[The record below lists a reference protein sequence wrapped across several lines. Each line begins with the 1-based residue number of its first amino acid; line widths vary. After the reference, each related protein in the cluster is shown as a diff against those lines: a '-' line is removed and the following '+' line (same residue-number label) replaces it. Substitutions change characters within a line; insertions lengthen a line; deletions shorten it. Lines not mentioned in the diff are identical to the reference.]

1 MVGGE
6 KMKALISSE
15 FKRQSKGDKLF
26 DVMNYTILTI
36 LLVIVLYPLIFIVVA
51 SVSEP
56 DAVARGEVWLLP
68 VGLNVDGYKEVLKNA
83 DIWKGYANTIK
94 YTVTGTLM
102 NVCLTIPA
110 AYALSRKELV
120 GRNFL
125 MGMITFTMFFGGGL
139 IPTYL
144 LVSGLHLNNTMWAL
158 IIPGAISVYNLI
170 ISRSYFLSNIPE
182 ELFEAGQ
189 MDGCSYFKF
198 FFSVVLPLAK
208 PILGVIVLMYAVGH
222 WNSYFN
228 ALIYLRDRQL
238 YPLQVI
244 LREMLIQQEASMSM
258 GGSAASVMEQQR
270 IADMLKYGV
279 IIVSTLPILCV
290 YPFIQKYFVK
300 GMMIGS
306 VKG

>member
-1 MVGGE
+1 
-6 KMKALISSE
+6 
-15 FKRQSKGDKLF
+15 
-26 DVMNYTILTI
+26 
-36 LLVIVLYPLIFIVVA
+36 
-51 SVSEP
+51 
-56 DAVARGEVWLLP
+56 
-68 VGLNVDGYKEVLKNA
+68 
-83 DIWKGYANTIK
+83 
-94 YTVTGTLM
+94 
-102 NVCLTIPA
+102 
-110 AYALSRKELV
+110 
-120 GRNFL
+120 
-125 MGMITFTMFFGGGL
+125 
-139 IPTYL
+139 
-144 LVSGLHLNNTMWAL
+144 MWAL

-170 ISRSYFLSNIPE
+170 ISRSYFVSNIPE

-244 LREMLIQQEASMSM
+244 LREILIQQEASMSM